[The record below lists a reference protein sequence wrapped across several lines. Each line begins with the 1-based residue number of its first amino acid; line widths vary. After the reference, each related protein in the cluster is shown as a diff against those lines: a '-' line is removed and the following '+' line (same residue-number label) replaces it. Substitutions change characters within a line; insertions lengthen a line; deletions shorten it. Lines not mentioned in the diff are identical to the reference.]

1 MEKKQMRVVG
11 MDCAEEEHAWVL
23 LSEDGGVERRG
34 AVENARGSLEETF
47 AKLLM
52 LISDE
57 AELVVV
63 LESRRSHGRIAAD
76 VAKDLGIGV
85 WQVNTVAL
93 NHYRN
98 LEGQPRK
105 DDDWDAYLGARMVYL
120 RMQGSRV
127 VTEIT
132 DEELALSRLT
142 RTYGRVKGDRT
153 RHGLRLRS
161 ALLEIAPV
169 MLHRS
174 WDGPKPSSKAMIYLL
189 ERWPGFEG
197 LERAHLSSIE
207 AILRRCRYGKRA
219 GEVAKNIRGAAR
231 GISIDRAERVAVTLE
246 LNVLVQQIKLC
257 DALLKDLFKEIELRA
272 GKHSIGEKLL
282 EMDGIGPIVAGV
294 LVSELLP
301 VARTATEGQ
310 SATFSGV
317 TPLSR
322 KSGKTP
328 DNPILA
334 RGVNNRV
341 LNALYQSSVAAIKC
355 SAIDRAYYDK
365 KVRGYA
371 GHPTPNIAAFIALSR
386 QRHKVVFKLMT
397 TNERYNKEALIK
409 SHLERRAQVHE
420 PAA

>member
-1 MEKKQMRVVG
+1 MEEKQKRVVG

-23 LSEDGGVERRG
+23 LSEEGEIERRG
-34 AVENARGSLEETF
+34 SVGNGRGLLEETF
-47 AKLLM
+47 AELLM
-52 LISDE
+52 VIPEE

-63 LESRRSHGRIAAD
+63 LESRRSHGRVAAD

-105 DDDWDAYLGARMVYL
+105 DDDWDAYLAARMVYL
-120 RMQGSRV
+120 RMKGSRV

-142 RTYGRVKGDRT
+142 RTYAQVKTDRT

-174 WDGPKPSSKAMIYLL
+174 WKGPKANSKAMLYLL

-207 AILRRCRYGKRA
+207 AILRRCRYGNRA
-219 GEVAKNIRGAAR
+219 VEAAKNIRDAAK
-231 GISIDRAERVAVTLE
+231 GISINRAERAAVTLE
-246 LNVLVQQIKLC
+246 LNVLVQQIKQC
-257 DALLKDLFKEIELRA
+257 DVLLKELFKEIEQRVE
-272 GKHSIGEKLL
+272 KHPVGQKLL
-282 EMDGIGPIVAGV
+282 EMDGIGPMIAGV

-301 VARTATEGQ
+301 VARTATEAQ
-310 SATFSGV
+310 SATYSGV

-341 LNALYQSSVAAIKC
+341 LHALYQSSVAAIKC

-386 QRHKVVFKLMT
+386 QRHKVIFKLMT
-397 TNERYNKEALIK
+397 TNERYNKETLIK
-409 SHLERRAQVHE
+409 SHLERRARVHE